1 MPTIGCAV
9 CPPLPDQCAHLWLCN
24 VPPLWLCSVPTFG
37 CAVYPPL
44 VVCNCAYLEDPVAWL
59 VPTYGCA
66 YLEDPVAC
74 LVPTTRVTSC
84 IGCPAPKPLNLHTHP
99 ARDAS
104 IATDCF
110 CLSNFSKRLQ
120 GCSNQQEE
128 CSKSNSNATLHCT
141 VYWEKKLYK
150 KS

>member
-1 MPTIGCAV
+1 MSLEICLRLIALNDTLMCIG
-9 CPPLPDQCAHLWLCN
+9 AHLWL
-24 VPPLWLCSVPTFG
+24 
-37 CAVYPPL
+37 
-44 VVCNCAYLEDPVAWL
+44 
-59 VPTYGCA
+59 CA

-74 LVPTTRVTSC
+74 LVPTTRVRSC
-84 IGCPAPKPLNLHTHP
+84 IGCPAPKPLNLLTHP

-150 KS
+150 KSWFAIKKFYRLPNFLSFSEIVQNMIFLLLPQNGIYLV